1 MTGNDGSSLVAI
13 GTYTRTTSDGIYV
26 CRFDTHS
33 GALEPL
39 SVTSGAENPS
49 FLALHPNQRFLY
61 AASEIPEFDGQRQGG
76 LYAYRIDTDTGRLV
90 PINSVGS
97 GGSGPCHLRVDA
109 TGRYLLA
116 ANYHGGS
123 VCVAPINADG
133 SLEPLS
139 CFIQHEGSSVN
150 PVRQEQAHAHS
161 INPDAQNRFV
171 YVPDLGQD
179 RIVIYRLDL
188 ERGCLVQSDSAY
200 ADTEAGFGP
209 RHLEF
214 DPNGRYVYVINE
226 LGSTITAY
234 DYDSGS
240 GALTPFQ
247 TVGTLP
253 SGFSRSNTTAD
264 IHVHPTGRFVYG
276 SNRGHDSIA
285 IFSVDETTGRL
296 EARGHESTQGWTPRN
311 FAIDPSG
318 EFLLA
323 ANQDSDS
330 VVSFR
335 IDGESGELTPTGE
348 VTEIPMPVCI
358 RFLGN

>member
-1 MTGNDGSSLVAI
+1 MAQSSLVAV
-13 GTYTRTTSDGIYV
+13 GTYTRTTSDGIYI
-26 CRFDTHS
+26 CEFDGET
-33 GALEPL
+33 GDLEPV
-39 SVTSGAENPS
+39 SSMAGAENPS
-49 FLALHPNQRFLY
+49 FLALHPNGQTLY
-61 AASEIPEFDGQRQGG
+61 AASETEEFEGKRQGA
-76 LYAYRIDTDTGRLV
+76 LYAYSIDADTGRLS
-90 PINSVGS
+90 PINAVGS
-97 GGSGPCHLRVDA
+97 GGAGPCHVSVDA

-123 VCVAPINADG
+123 VCVAPINDDS

-161 INPDAQNRFV
+161 INLDPQNRFA

-179 RIVIYRLDL
+179 KVVIYRLDL
-188 ERGCLVQSDSAY
+188 DSGELVANEPASVGAEPG
-200 ADTEAGFGP
+200 AGP
-209 RHLEF
+209 RHF
-214 DPNGRYVYVINE
+214 DFNPNGTRAYVISE
-226 LGSTITAY
+226 LGCTITGY

-253 SGFSRSNTTAD
+253 AAGFGRRNTTAD
-264 IHVHPTGRFVYG
+264 IHVHPSGRFVYG

-285 IFSVDETTGRL
+285 IFSVDEETGHL
-296 EARGHESTQGWTPRN
+296 TAVGHESTQGWTPRN

-323 ANQDSDS
+323 ANQDSDTI
-330 VVSFR
+330 VSFR
-335 IDGESGELTPTGE
+335 IDGESGALEPTGS
-348 VTEIPMPVCI
+348 VIGIPMPVCI
-358 RFLGN
+358 KFLG